1 MKISII
7 TVTLNSEKTLRDTLN
22 SVFSQTYKNI
32 EHIIVDGKIIHENVM
47 IIDSNKMGLE
57 FWLDKHIGY
66 AKREAID
73 MLFIEYGFTS
83 KNKLLSNGIEARKKR
98 ILKENFYSKLPLFI
112 RPIIY
117 FVYRYIVRFGF
128 LDGKIGFNY
137 HFFHALWYRLLVDL
151 FIYKVKLTNN
161 KNRSDIKV
169 SIKKVLNIDA

>member
-1 MKISII
+1 
-7 TVTLNSEKTLRDTLN
+7 
-22 SVFSQTYKNI
+22 
-32 EHIIVDGKIIHENVM
+32 
-47 IIDSNKMGLE
+47 
-57 FWLDKHIGY
+57 
-66 AKREAID
+66 

-98 ILKENFYSKLPLFI
+98 MLKENFYSKLPLFI
-112 RPIIY
+112 RPVIY